1 MRTPLAIRPTKEFRT
16 ICASALWCV
25 LGITACL
32 AEEPGG
38 TPASNPMTLIDVA
51 SPDAG
56 KQVTAT
62 KGIPSNSVITVDKTG
77 IALSF
82 APQKPTDGKHPGVH
96 VTPATG
102 TTWDL
107 SAYGHVEAKITNT
120 SDKRFDVVMHVVGEG
135 DGFWQEK
142 DFEFLGFNPGE
153 TKVLK
158 VIFGYQKGFKPG
170 PALKTSRIAEIYIFL
185 WDKAQA
191 RAFRIEEL
199 KAAGMAGEKPD
210 FDAQPA
216 TNRLNTASQ
225 DHR

>member
-1 MRTPLAIRPTKEFRT
+1 MSRIGRNQLLPSVRLLGTGLILLA
-16 ICASALWCV
+16 CGSGALR
-25 LGITACL
+25 A
-32 AEEPGG
+32 AEPGDAKA
-38 TPASNPMTLIDVA
+38 PKPMTLIDFT
-51 SPDAG
+51 SPDTG

-82 APQKPTDGKHPGVH
+82 PPQQPTDGKHPGVH
-96 VTPATG
+96 ITPATG
-102 TTWDL
+102 KTWDL

-135 DGFWQEK
+135 DGFWEERN
-142 DFEFLGFNPGE
+142 FEFLGFNPGE
-153 TKVLK
+153 TKLLK
-158 VIFGYQKGFKPG
+158 VVFGYQKGFKPS

-199 KAAGMAGEKPD
+199 KAAGEAGEKPPVVD
-210 FDAQPA
+210 QNSPA
-216 TNRLNTASQ
+216 IKPAAIAK
-225 DHR
+225 